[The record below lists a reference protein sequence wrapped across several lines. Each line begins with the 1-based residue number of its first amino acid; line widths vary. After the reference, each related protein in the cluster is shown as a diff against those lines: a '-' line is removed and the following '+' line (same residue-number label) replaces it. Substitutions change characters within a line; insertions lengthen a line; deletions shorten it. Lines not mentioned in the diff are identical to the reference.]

1 MANRSDYCISAGR
14 FARLCNT
21 TRDTLRY
28 YQEQG
33 ILVPRKDEVNGYHY
47 YSHAQVSSF
56 YFITTLRRIGCSVS
70 DIKTYLLAGE
80 KARFDSFMDRQY
92 VQLLSQQKE
101 LEEKIAT
108 VTNTRK
114 LLDEIRA
121 ADIGHPCLR
130 PMLRDVALFLTPVC
144 GPAMD
149 DTGEMVADIR
159 RHLELCRGRGIQAFP
174 VGISLAQKPFLA
186 ASYQYRELFSFVHG
200 TEHKPDARP
209 LAGTRLAVMV
219 CRESDGQIA
228 SVYRVFADFLQ
239 RENLILRTDIYNLSI
254 VNVIDPQDTHRYL
267 KFLFVGVD

>member
-1 MANRSDYCISAGR
+1 MVNRSDYCISAGR

-80 KARFDSFMDRQY
+80 KARFDAFMDRQY
-92 VQLLSQQKE
+92 EQLLSQQKE

-121 ADIGHPCLR
+121 ADIGRPCLR
-130 PMLRDVALFLTPVC
+130 PMLRDVALFLTPVY

-159 RHLELCRGRGIQAFP
+159 RHLELCRGSGIQAFP
-174 VGISLAQKPFLA
+174 VGISLARQPFLA
-186 ASYQYRELFSFVHG
+186 GDYQYRELFSFVHG
-200 TEHKPDARP
+200 PGRKPEAST
-209 LAGTRLAVMV
+209 LAGNRLAVMV
-219 CRESDGQIA
+219 CRESDGKIA
-228 SVYRVFADFLQ
+228 SVYRTFAAFLQ
-239 RENLILRTDIYNLSI
+239 QENLILRTDIYNLSI

-267 KFLFVGVD
+267 KCLFVGVD